1 MVVFYHYFQDS
12 EGFGPAHPFIVH
24 SYIAVDLFFVL
35 SGFVMALTYRRSF
48 RGGFQT
54 QSYFSFLGKR
64 LGRVYP
70 LYLVVTLVVAALL
83 YAHAIDG
90 AAPSFPM
97 LICNILMIQAW
108 GLGDSIGGPTWSI
121 STELAAYLLFPLLV
135 SLVFTGSNRKLL
147 LVIVAAA
154 AAIAGLSAL
163 GAPALHQ
170 VLAGVPSRS
179 GPLDIFG
186 TGTIYPVARCL
197 AGFILGLSA
206 FRLID
211 EPHVAKFLSRSHVA
225 DVAGLVVVA
234 LWSIHGSDVLLELA
248 FLPLVMSLAAGRS
261 WVGVFL
267 ASSLVFWLGEVS
279 YSIYLVHRPIEALM
293 RNPLIRVLNAHHVRH
308 AFTLAG
314 FAPLALVMVV
324 SALTFYGIEKPA
336 RNLSRRLMGA
346 RTIPITAEP
355 AAP

>member
-12 EGFGPAHPFIVH
+12 EGFGPAHGLIVH
-24 SYIAVDLFFVL
+24 SYIAVDLFFIL
-35 SGFVMALTYRRSF
+35 SGFVMALTYRKSF
-48 RGGFQT
+48 LGGFHFGP
-54 QSYFSFLGKR
+54 YFSFLGKR

-70 LYLVVTLVVAALL
+70 LYIAVTLVVAALL

-90 AAPSFPM
+90 AAPSFWK
-97 LICNILMIQAW
+97 LASNIFMIQAW
-108 GLGDSIGGPTWSI
+108 GLDDSIGGPTWSI

-135 SLVFTGSNRKLL
+135 SLVFTGGNRKLW

-154 AAIAGLSAL
+154 ASLTVLSAL
-163 GAPALHQ
+163 DAPALHQ
-170 VLAGVPSRS
+170 VFAGIPSRS

-186 TGTIYPVARCL
+186 AGTIYPLARCL

-206 FRLID
+206 FRLLD
-211 EPHVAKFLSRSHVA
+211 DPHFAKFLSRSHVA
-225 DVAGLVVVA
+225 DVAGFVVVA

-279 YSIYLVHRPIEALM
+279 YSIYLVHRPIEALT

-324 SALTFYGIEKPA
+324 SALTFHGIEKPA
-336 RNLSRRLMGA
+336 RNLSRRLMAA
-346 RTIPITAEP
+346 RPVPITAEP